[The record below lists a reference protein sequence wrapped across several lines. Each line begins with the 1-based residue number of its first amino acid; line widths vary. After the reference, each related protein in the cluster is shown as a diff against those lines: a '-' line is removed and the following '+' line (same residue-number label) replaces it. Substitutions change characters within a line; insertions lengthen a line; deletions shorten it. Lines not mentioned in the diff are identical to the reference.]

1 MSRVSNGLKSHQFSS
16 LPSTISGH
24 CIILSH
30 FFLGSF
36 IHLGAAGARF
46 SALRTWVCP
55 LSALGQLD
63 RSPRLEPLE
72 HVLSFPA
79 TPSPGLRIRWSLWS
93 LIYKAFGADAKAVI
107 KGSKRCALSSQE
119 GAESEKNSHE
129 TVATTHTKESN
140 QDAKTTEVVKDKS
153 AHLRPQ
159 LLLLA
164 EL

>member
-1 MSRVSNGLKSHQFSS
+1 M
-16 LPSTISGH
+16 
-24 CIILSH
+24 
-30 FFLGSF
+30 
-36 IHLGAAGARF
+36 
-46 SALRTWVCP
+46 
-55 LSALGQLD
+55 
-63 RSPRLEPLE
+63 
-72 HVLSFPA
+72 
-79 TPSPGLRIRWSLWS
+79 
-93 LIYKAFGADAKAVI
+93 I

-129 TVATTHTKESN
+129 TVATTHTKDSN